1 MISPLRV
8 FLPWTRQFSYAEMI
22 YGARES
28 VTETSAKVVSGETG
42 EKWNV
47 LVRIFVAS
55 HRVIG
60 SFGRKF
66 PSDHPETIPSSV
78 AYAIVR
84 EKRVSVVLEV
94 TSA

>member
-66 PSDHPETIPSSV
+66 PASPETIPSSV